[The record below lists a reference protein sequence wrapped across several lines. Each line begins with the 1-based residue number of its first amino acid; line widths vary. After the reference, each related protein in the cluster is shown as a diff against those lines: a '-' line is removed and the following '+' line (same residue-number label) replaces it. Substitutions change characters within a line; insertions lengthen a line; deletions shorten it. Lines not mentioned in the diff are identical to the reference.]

1 MLFSTK
7 DSKLHILL
15 GSSTDDMG
23 FESYSLAGLPRRISD
38 ANDHLVEMRVDPK
51 DYNVRLRTIDSPA
64 GQLSKKE
71 RNANWLGASTNTR
84 LRLYGAFLIAEDPQR
99 RLDARNVA
107 TLMHQTSLV
116 QHILQESNL
125 KKVLIGDEVGLGKT
139 IEAGLLV
146 RQLIDENPYY
156 RVLYLAPAQ
165 LVKNVCTEFEK
176 LDIRA
181 RDWAANGVSAEK
193 LASEQ
198 IVIASIHRAVHQNN
212 FDRFLDATGEWDV
225 LIVDEC
231 HHLTSYTKTENRSY
245 KLVKRLIK
253 DRLSKD
259 SGRVV
264 LLSGTPHQGSQQR
277 FESILELISEEN
289 NYIGGRVIFRTKD
302 RVADWEGNPLFPS
315 RQINETTVV
324 KMGEEYK
331 EWYGKISQLYSDG
344 EGRARGWAKGQA
356 LQWAAS
362 GIHAGLAFL
371 TRLGMRRL
379 QWNLGDEILCEALKA
394 LRPYRGGAEN
404 ENIKDLFLRIQQQIG
419 DRGNLEDPDN
429 PEVYDAP
436 APGWEPNPKL
446 LSELIREGILLTS
459 EDLLHAKW
467 HKMFEIIDEADKES
481 EKDGLAQEKFVLF
494 AQPVE
499 TVIAAAE
506 ALKNHYNVNP
516 AIIIGDQNHADR
528 EKIIENFRRTD
539 GPRFLVSSKAGGEGL
554 NMQCAR
560 RLIHLDI
567 PWNPMDMEQR
577 VGRVHRFGSRK
588 TIIVDTIVTDGS
600 RERDMYTAAR
610 ARLKQVAADM
620 VAEEDFEML
629 FSRVMSLVPP
639 EGLEDILANEPDE
652 QLDPKIGPLIDEG
665 YRSWKEFDQQ
675 YRVAA
680 DEIKNIDPGLA
691 KWKDLESFIKYTL
704 KAQSEGEANYTKF
717 QFIEDS
723 KEILGTDQKV
733 PVVSIED
740 KLYVCGNTDGL
751 PATLEENG
759 TPLQQI
765 GLNNDVVKNTLRSRF
780 MDTGA
785 ATALL
790 RCDRGSFLKYFNQR
804 STSPVFLLAFLRQ
817 ELRYENNQWQEK
829 NVELKIFTLPLQGA
843 PRLLERE
850 VSAELV
856 RAIQEMPRIANLKEL
871 EIRPDLVS
879 IEKEIWMKLR
889 ETKEQGTRYAV
900 WPIAAIALVA

>member
-1 MLFSTK
+1 
-7 DSKLHILL
+7 
-15 GSSTDDMG
+15 
-23 FESYSLAGLPRRISD
+23 
-38 ANDHLVEMRVDPK
+38 
-51 DYNVRLRTIDSPA
+51 
-64 GQLSKKE
+64 
-71 RNANWLGASTNTR
+71 
-84 LRLYGAFLIAEDPQR
+84 
-99 RLDARNVA
+99 
-107 TLMHQTSLV
+107 
-116 QHILQESNL
+116 
-125 KKVLIGDEVGLGKT
+125 
-139 IEAGLLV
+139 
-146 RQLIDENPYY
+146 
-156 RVLYLAPAQ
+156 
-165 LVKNVCTEFEK
+165 
-176 LDIRA
+176 
-181 RDWAANGVSAEK
+181 
-193 LASEQ
+193 
-198 IVIASIHRAVHQNN
+198 
-212 FDRFLDATGEWDV
+212 
-225 LIVDEC
+225 
-231 HHLTSYTKTENRSY
+231 
-245 KLVKRLIK
+245 
-253 DRLSKD
+253 
-259 SGRVV
+259 
-264 LLSGTPHQGSQQR
+264 
-277 FESILELISEEN
+277 
-289 NYIGGRVIFRTKD
+289 
-302 RVADWEGNPLFPS
+302 
-315 RQINETTVV
+315 
-324 KMGEEYK
+324 
-331 EWYGKISQLYSDG
+331 
-344 EGRARGWAKGQA
+344 
-356 LQWAAS
+356 
-362 GIHAGLAFL
+362 
-371 TRLGMRRL
+371 
-379 QWNLGDEILCEALKA
+379 
-394 LRPYRGGAEN
+394 
-404 ENIKDLFLRIQQQIG
+404 
-419 DRGNLEDPDN
+419 
-429 PEVYDAP
+429 
-436 APGWEPNPKL
+436 
-446 LSELIREGILLTS
+446 
-459 EDLLHAKW
+459 
-467 HKMFEIIDEADKES
+467 
-481 EKDGLAQEKFVLF
+481 
-494 AQPVE
+494 
-499 TVIAAAE
+499 
-506 ALKNHYNVNP
+506 
-516 AIIIGDQNHADR
+516 
-528 EKIIENFRRTD
+528 
-539 GPRFLVSSKAGGEGL
+539 
-554 NMQCAR
+554 
-560 RLIHLDI
+560 
-567 PWNPMDMEQR
+567 
-577 VGRVHRFGSRK
+577 
-588 TIIVDTIVTDGS
+588 
-600 RERDMYTAAR
+600 MYTAAR